1 MSCMS
6 GWEKAEDNVWE
17 CQRAVGTLRI
27 EKDVESSR
35 FVLSFQATMTSTF
48 RRQRGSWT
56 TLSGAKRK
64 AARYV

>member
-1 MSCMS
+1 M
-6 GWEKAEDNVWE
+6 GVWDKVEDNVWE

-27 EKDVESSR
+27 EKDSECDR
-35 FVLSFQATMTSTF
+35 FVLSFRATMTSRF

>member
-1 MSCMS
+1 MVCVSA
-6 GWEKAEDNVWE
+6 WEKIEDNVWE
-17 CQRAVGTLRI
+17 CKRAIGTLRI
-27 EKDVESSR
+27 EKETDSGR
-35 FVLSFQATMTSTF
+35 YVLSFRATMTRDF